1 MHGVLPC
8 ISASGC
14 IQVQIVITS
23 TIRLLNQLLTRV
35 TEFMTGAA
43 FLVLIVAVTIQV
55 LGRSA
60 LFDSP
65 VWTEELTRFALLYL
79 TAFGVGLSFIR
90 GDLVNVDIIC
100 ESLPKPIPWLLRII
114 SAAIVAA
121 LCCILIGPS
130 IEFTKIGAL
139 QTSPALGWRM
149 DFIHASILVL
159 LLWLF
164 VFSLIRIS
172 TLLLDGDGDRGR
184 NKEVQA

>member
-1 MHGVLPC
+1 M
-8 ISASGC
+8 
-14 IQVQIVITS
+14 ITS
-23 TIRLLNQLLTRV
+23 IIRSLNLVLTRA

-55 LGRSA
+55 LGRSS
-60 LFDSP
+60 LFYSP
-65 VWTEELTRFALLYL
+65 VWTEELTRFSLLYL
-79 TAFGVGLSFIR
+79 TAFGVGLSFIK

-114 SAAIVAA
+114 SAVIVAA

-130 IEFTKIGAL
+130 VEFTKIGAL

-149 DFIHASILVL
+149 DFIHASIIVL
-159 LLWLF
+159 LAWLL

-172 TLLLDGDGDRGR
+172 TLLLDGNENRWG
-184 NKEVQA
+184 NEEVQA